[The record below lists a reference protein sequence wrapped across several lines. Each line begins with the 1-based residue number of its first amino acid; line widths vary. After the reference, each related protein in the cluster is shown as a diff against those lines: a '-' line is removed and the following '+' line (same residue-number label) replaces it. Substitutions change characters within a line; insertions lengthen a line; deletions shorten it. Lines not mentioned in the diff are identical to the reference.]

1 MNNFEK
7 LYQDCVDYQ
16 DFYDEDDL
24 EQQIYYSLNSD
35 IDFDET
41 LVYGFTPF
49 DSFKDILLGIKK
61 PKRFIV
67 FGCSTGY
74 QCFYWNKL
82 FPDVPAIGIDLLDIR
97 LEWGTKKVEEYDIDN
112 VTLLQGNFF
121 DFQIEDG
128 DLIWQNNLLFDIE
141 QVNDYNIFLFSNF
154 DIQIVSYVDILF
166 DSNFLIDVNSN
177 PIKINSNHKKLETSW
192 SEDQDFFYFFIE
204 KDSDFEFDVNFIL
217 PEYRISETYLKEYE
231 DMLIWKKDIHSEKLK
246 LLYNKN
252 NLKNLFIE
260 SGFEVPETYLYTTSQ
275 MDFTENLK
283 SLECFVAKPAHRS
296 ESVDV
301 YVKKTNKNCN
311 YGELSTNLNKAI
323 NQSDFNFFRKKFIE
337 GGVWW
342 KNCEKGIVVEQYI
355 DVVYELK
362 VFVVFGLPIIADLR
376 QCDLEQTRVDFIIK
390 NNKYLNWDKEY
401 ELIKK
406 FAIDLK
412 IDYFRID
419 FLYDGEKLWASEFAP
434 MPATILPGEIE
445 NIIYKNWSRPYLK
458 YYYSSIVI

>member
-7 LYQDCVDYQ
+7 LYQECVDYQ

-24 EQQIYYSLNSD
+24 EQQIFYSLNSD
-35 IDFDET
+35 VDIDDT

-49 DSFKDILLGIKK
+49 ETFKEILLDIKK

-82 FPDVPAIGIDLLDIR
+82 FPDVPVIGIDLLGIR
-97 LEWGTKKVEEYDIDN
+97 LEWGTKKVEEYDINN

-141 QVNDYNIFLFSNF
+141 QVNDYNVFHFSNF

-177 PIKINSNHKKLETSW
+177 PIKINSKHRKLETSW
-192 SEDQDFFYFFIE
+192 SEDQDLFYFYIE
-204 KDSDFEFDVNFIL
+204 KDNDFEFDVDFIL

-231 DMLIWKKDIHSEKLK
+231 DMLIWKKDIHSERLK

-252 NLKNLFIE
+252 NLKNLFIDL
-260 SGFEVPETYLYTTSQ
+260 GFEVPETYLYTNSQ
-275 MDFTENLK
+275 MDFTEKLKNLN
-283 SLECFVAKPAHRS
+283 SFVAKPAHRS

-301 YVKKTNKNCN
+301 YIKRPEYKCDFVEISK
-311 YGELSTNLNKAI
+311 NLNRAI
-323 NQSDFNFFRKKFIE
+323 EESDFYFFRKNFVK

-342 KNCEKGIVVEQYI
+342 KDCEKGIIIEECI

-376 QCDLEQTRVDFIIK
+376 HSSLEQSRVDFIVK

-406 FAIDLK
+406 LAIELK

-434 MPATILPGEIE
+434 MPATILPEEIE
-445 NIIYKNWSRPYLK
+445 NIIYKNWSRPYFK
-458 YYYSSIVI
+458 HYYSNLVI